1 MHRSSTS
8 ASQCFVALCLLIP
21 SIYGRVV
28 QRQAPPAAGNV
39 TFVPCPTTVDPFS
52 PQDTALGLQCANLS
66 VPIVHDQPGG
76 EQVQL
81 SIVKMPAKGQRIGN
95 LFINPGGPGSPAST
109 QILSFATGRLPMGKA
124 MANSFDI
131 IAMDPRGVG
140 MSTPSRCDTAIGDE
154 PSEFEVTTDAGLQ
167 QQIEY
172 NQRLGASCK
181 TLMGT
186 LFDNMDTIAVAKDME
201 LVRVA
206 IGDEPMNYFGQSYGT
221 QLGAQ
226 YAQLFPSKVRA
237 MALDGILQ
245 HTGDYASNVL
255 IQTKALDAA
264 IQEFFNRCEKN
275 TTNCGPQGAQ
285 MRQLWANIVDKAATG
300 TLQAPG
306 CDDTPQ
312 TGCFRNVSTQD
323 LLGTARRLIAA
334 PRGQQRLAQA
344 LTLSGTGNASFA
356 DSFSPGLLSG
366 NVFTDSSAHAIG
378 IVQCQDGHFVDATLA
393 PDPLG
398 QIQDLAAMTRNSTVT
413 PGMGE
418 FFRRTIGCTGWPL
431 KVTNPRRA
439 LDVSGTQN
447 PVLLVHT
454 TFDPATSPEYA
465 RGMLKEIRGS
475 VLLVRDGLGHTSY
488 FNAGET
494 AAAMDAYL
502 VNLTMPAVG
511 TVLAS

>member
-1 MHRSSTS
+1 M
-8 ASQCFVALCLLIP
+8 
-21 SIYGRVV
+21 
-28 QRQAPPAAGNV
+28 
-39 TFVPCPTTVDPFS
+39 
-52 PQDTALGLQCANLS
+52 S
-66 VPIVHDQPGG
+66 VPILHDQPGG

-95 LFINPGGPGSPAST
+95 LFINPGGPGAPAST
-109 QILSFATGRLPMGKA
+109 QILNFATGGLPIGQA

-140 MSTPSRCDTAIGDE
+140 MSTPSRCDTTIGNE

-167 QQIEY
+167 QQIDY
-172 NQRLGASCK
+172 NQKLGASCRA
-181 TLMGT
+181 LMGT

-201 LVRVA
+201 LVRVGELNATNSPFSRSTDRPSRLTSKA
-206 IGDEPMNYFGQSYGT
+206 IGDEPMSYFGQSYGT

-237 MALDGILQ
+237 MTLDGVLQ

-275 TTNCGPQGAQ
+275 TTDCGAQGPQ
-285 MRQLWANIVDKAATG
+285 MRQLWANVVDKAATG

-306 CDDTPQ
+306 CDDTTA
-312 TGCFRNVSTQD
+312 TGCFRNVSVQD
-323 LLGTARRLIAA
+323 LLGTARGLTES
-334 PRGQQRLAQA
+334 PGGQKRLARILA
-344 LTLSGTGNASFA
+344 LSGTGNASFA
-356 DSFSPGLLSG
+356 DSFAPGLLSG
-366 NVFTDSSAHAIG
+366 NVFSDSSSFSIG
-378 IVQCQDGHFVDATLA
+378 NVQCQDGHFVDATLA
-393 PDPLG
+393 QAPLTPAG
-398 QIQDLAAMTRNSTVT
+398 QVQELAAATRNATVT

-418 FFRRTIGCTGWPL
+418 FFRRTVGCTGWPV
-431 KVTNPRRA
+431 KITNPRQA
-439 LDVSGTQN
+439 LDVKGTQN

-465 RGMLKEIRGS
+465 RGMLKEIQGS

-488 FNAGET
+488 FNAGAT

>member
-1 MHRSSTS
+1 
-8 ASQCFVALCLLIP
+8 
-21 SIYGRVV
+21 
-28 QRQAPPAAGNV
+28 
-39 TFVPCPTTVDPFS
+39 
-52 PQDTALGLQCANLS
+52 
-66 VPIVHDQPGG
+66 
-76 EQVQL
+76 
-81 SIVKMPAKGQRIGN
+81 MPAKGQRIGN
-95 LFINPGGPGSPAST
+95 LFINPGGPGAPAST
-109 QILSFATGRLPMGKA
+109 QILNFATGGLPIGQA

-140 MSTPSRCDTAIGDE
+140 MSTPSRCDTTIGNE

-167 QQIEY
+167 QQIDY
-172 NQRLGASCK
+172 SQKLGASCRA
-181 TLMGT
+181 LMGT

-201 LVRVA
+201 LVRVGEFDISIPRQEDRPPRLTFQA
-206 IGDEPMNYFGQSYGT
+206 IGDEPMSYFGQSYGT

-275 TTNCGPQGAQ
+275 TTDCGAQGPQ
-285 MRQLWANIVDKAATG
+285 MRQLWAGVVDKAATG

-312 TGCFRNVSTQD
+312 TGCFRNVSVQD
-323 LLGTARRLIAA
+323 LLGTARGLTES
-334 PRGQQRLAQA
+334 PGGQRRLARILA
-344 LTLSGTGNASFA
+344 LSGTGNASFS
-356 DSFSPGLLSG
+356 DSFAPGLLSG
-366 NVFTDSSAHAIG
+366 NVFSDSSSFSIG
-378 IVQCQDGHFVDATLA
+378 NVQCQDGHFVDATLA
-393 PDPLG
+393 PSPLG
-398 QIQDLAAMTRNSTVT
+398 QVQELAALTRNSTVT

-418 FFRRTIGCTGWPL
+418 FFRRTIGCTGWPA
-431 KVTNPRRA
+431 KITNPRKA
-439 LDVSGTQN
+439 LDVTGTLN

-465 RGMLKEIRGS
+465 RGMLKEIQGS

-488 FNAGET
+488 FNAGAT

>member
-1 MHRSSTS
+1 MYYSTS
-8 ASQCFVALCLLIP
+8 AYNYYVLSLLLI
-21 SIYGRVV
+21 STTDGHVV
-28 QRQAPPAAGNV
+28 RRQAPPAAGTV
-39 TFVPCPTTVDPFS
+39 TFVPCPTIDPFL
-52 PQDTALGLQCANLS
+52 PQDAALGLQCANLS
-66 VPIVHDQPGG
+66 VPMIHDQPGG

-95 LFINPGGPGSPAST
+95 LFINPGGPGAPAST
-109 QILSFATGRLPMGKA
+109 QILGFATGDLPIGKA
-124 MANSFDI
+124 MSDSFDI

-140 MSTPSRCDTAIGDE
+140 MSTPSRCDLAIANE
-154 PSEFEVTTDAGLQ
+154 PTEFDVTTEAGLQ

-172 NQRLGASCK
+172 SQKLGGSCK
-181 TLMGT
+181 ALMGT

-206 IGDEPMNYFGQSYGT
+206 IGDEPMSYFGQSYGT

-237 MALDGILQ
+237 MALDGVLQ

-255 IQTKALDAA
+255 IQTKAVDGA

-275 TTNCGPQGAQ
+275 TTDCGPQRAQ
-285 MRQLWANIVDKAATG
+285 MRQLWADIVAKADTG

-306 CDDTPQ
+306 CDDTKQ

-323 LLGTARRLIAA
+323 LLGRARGLTGSTGGQRRLARI
-334 PRGQQRLAQA
+334 
-344 LTLSGTGNASFA
+344 LTLAGTGNESFA
-356 DSFSPGLLSG
+356 NAFAPGLLSG
-366 NVFTDSSAHAIG
+366 NVFSDSSSFSITN
-378 IVQCQDGHFVDATLA
+378 VQCQDGHFVDATLA
-393 PDPLG
+393 PSPLG
-398 QIQDLAAMTRNSTVT
+398 QMQELAAMTRKATVT

-418 FFRRTIGCTGWPL
+418 FFRRTITCTGWP
-431 KVTNPRRA
+431 VNITNPRQA
-439 LDVSGTQN
+439 LDVKGTQN

-465 RGMLKEIRGS
+465 QGMLKEIQGS

-488 FNAGET
+488 FSNGET
-494 AAAMDAYL
+494 ARAMDAYL

-511 TVLAS
+511 TVLAT